1 MQVSVKKI
9 KAIITVICF
18 NILTNTAYSQIALIN
33 GIDSLYV
40 LDQSSCN
47 YVNAGPY
54 CEQINGQIIFSIAIH
69 KDTLYFLG
77 RQSQLYRMKLGVLSS
92 CTQLTTFPVN
102 GPFGT
107 AINSMTTDK
116 NGIIYAA
123 DMNSRDLWRY
133 NPYTNVKTNLGLL
146 NVQSGGDMI
155 FYKGKLL
162 LATLLNGIYEINISS
177 PANSTL
183 YMATPGYTFYGLL
196 SRPFDCSRN
205 KYYGLSFNGQNTEM
219 IELDLE
225 TKQIIGTACQ
235 IPLNLYDAAS
245 NVDDGNTIG
254 VNIDSLFIQ
263 PACWN
268 STIANLQVFASSASA
283 GGLTYILDGT
293 MTNTTGIFNNIN
305 EGNHQ
310 LLITNQA
317 GCSKD
322 SLFFIPHGLSPV
334 VSIQKIMPY
343 SCDQPDGS
351 ITISATSGFPPVIYS
366 LDGSPFQTNPTFNS
380 LAGGIHSIVIKDA
393 KGCQKDTTVL
403 LSYQNR
409 PNFFTDFSITPTICN
424 KKNGSITIN
433 LAAGINPAQVYCS
446 LDGSTPQQVVTF
458 SNLDAGAYHF
468 SVSYQNS
475 CNYDTIIQINKL
487 VDAAPLVEITKT
499 NQQCLI
505 NNGSVSF
512 RITGPDN
519 PYLINFNNTIFSF
532 ITDFHNLAP
541 GIYSVAIRNNNS
553 CEVDTSIEI
562 KPYQLL
568 PFTVITNKTDPT
580 CKKLNGGEIKVSI
593 TGPQSPYQFRINNTV
608 YQSGATAGN
617 LSKGAYII
625 SILNNDNCEI
635 DTLIVT
641 LNLEVTSD
649 CNYMY
654 VPSAFTPNG
663 DGLNDIFRVF
673 AGEAVTDF
681 NLLVYNRGGQ
691 LVFSGHDKS
700 KGWDG
705 KINGVIQPSQ
715 VYVWMIRYR
724 IMGDAKEK
732 LLKGTVTLLR

>member
-1 MQVSVKKI
+1 MKNSVSKFNTI
-9 KAIITVICF
+9 LLVICF
-18 NILTNTAYSQIALIN
+18 TILTNKSYSQIALIN
-33 GIDSLYV
+33 SIDSLYI

-47 YVNAGPY
+47 YVNAGAY
-54 CEQINGQIIFSIAIH
+54 CEQINGQIIYSIALR

-102 GPFGT
+102 GPFGSS
-107 AINSMTTDK
+107 INSMTVDK

-123 DMNSRDLWRY
+123 DMMSRELWRY
-133 NPYTNVKTNLGLL
+133 NPYTNVKNNLGIL

-155 FYKGKLL
+155 FYKDKLL
-162 LATLLNGIYEINISS
+162 LATLQNGIYEVNAST
-177 PANSTL
+177 PGNSTL

-205 KYYGLSFNGQNTEM
+205 KYYGLAFNGQITEM

-225 TKQIIGTACQ
+225 AKQIIGTSCQ
-235 IPLNLYDAAS
+235 IPLNVYDAAS

-268 STIANLQVFASSASA
+268 STIASLQVFASSATA

-293 MTNTTGIFNNIN
+293 TTNTSGIFNNIN

-310 LLITNQA
+310 LLITNQG

-334 VSIQKIMPY
+334 ISIQKSMPY

-351 ITISATSGFPPVIYS
+351 ITVAGSSGFPPVMYS
-366 LDGSPFQTNPTFNS
+366 LDGSTFQTSSIFNN
-380 LAGGIHSIVIKDA
+380 LAGGIHNIIIKDA
-393 KGCQKDTTVL
+393 KGCQKDTTAL

-409 PNFFTDFSITPTICN
+409 PNFFTDFSITPTICD
-424 KKNGSITIN
+424 KKSGTITIN
-433 LAAGINPAQVYCS
+433 LATGTDPTQVYCS
-446 LDGSTPQQVVTF
+446 LNGGTPQQVVTF
-458 SNLDAGAYHF
+458 GNLDAGTYSF
-468 SVSYQNS
+468 SALYQNS

-487 VDAAPLVEITKT
+487 VDAAPIVEITTT
-499 NQQCLI
+499 NQKCLV
-505 NNGSVSF
+505 NNGSA
-512 RITGPDN
+512 RIRVTGPDN
-519 PYLINFNNTIFSF
+519 PYLINFNHTIFSS
-532 ITDFHNLAP
+532 ISDFNNLAP
-541 GIYSVAIRNNNS
+541 GIYSVEIRNNNT
-553 CEVDTSIEI
+553 CEVAGIVEI
-562 KPYQLL
+562 KPYELL
-568 PFTVITNKTDPT
+568 PFTVVTNKTDPT

-593 TGPQSPYQFRINNTV
+593 TGIQSPYQFRINNTA
-608 YQSGATAGN
+608 YQSGVNAGN
-617 LSKGAYII
+617 LSKGVYNI
-625 SILNNDNCEI
+625 SIMNNDNCEI
-635 DTLIVT
+635 DTLIMT

-649 CNYMY
+649 CNYVY

-663 DGLNDIFRVF
+663 DGLNDIFRAFV
-673 AGEAVTDF
+673 GEAVTDF
-681 NLLVYNRGGQ
+681 NLLIYNRGGQ
-691 LVFSGHDKS
+691 LVFFGNDKN

-715 VYVWMIRYR
+715 VYVWMIRYK
-724 IMGDAKEK
+724 ILGDVNER
-732 LLKGTVTLLR
+732 LLKGTITLVR